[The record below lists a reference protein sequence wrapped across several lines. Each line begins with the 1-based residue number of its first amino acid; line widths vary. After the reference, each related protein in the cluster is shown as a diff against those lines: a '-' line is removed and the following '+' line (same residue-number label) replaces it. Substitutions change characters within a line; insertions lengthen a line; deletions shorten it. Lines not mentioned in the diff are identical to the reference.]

1 MESEEGRT
9 GDFGRLRPQPGST
22 RGTSSRRRPTV
33 TEGAGR
39 VCSGEGGANPTPTLD
54 PATMNTP
61 PQPSSPDAPDTDV
74 LTRYVD
80 RNHEALLGFI
90 RSKVGD
96 DALAEDILQD
106 SLLKALRAAPEIDD
120 EGSLET
126 WLYRVVRNAITD
138 AYRRHAAAARRL
150 ERYALDQP
158 DPAGWP
164 EVPSE
169 ADETALC
176 ECVRGLLPA
185 LKPEYAEVLEA
196 IDLG

>member
-1 MESEEGRT
+1 MSSSTDQLESY
-9 GDFGRLRPQPGST
+9 LREN
-22 RGTSSRRRPTV
+22 RG
-33 TEGAGR
+33 
-39 VCSGEGGANPTPTLD
+39 
-54 PATMNTP
+54 
-61 PQPSSPDAPDTDV
+61 
-74 LTRYVD
+74 
-80 RNHEALLGFI
+80 ALLGFI
-90 RSKVGD
+90 RSKVSD
-96 DALAEDILQD
+96 DVLAEDVLHD

-176 ECVRGLLPA
+176 GCFRGLLPA

-196 IDLG
+196 VDLGGESAEAAAERLGISTANLRVRRHRARQQLREGIEATCGACAEHGCIDCSCGR